1 MCGNFVDDGVRLALD
16 GLAVDR
22 RQNRLAC
29 GDERAV
35 DGRNGLERGEPSE
48 LCVGLERE
56 PGVLHGLNAAV
67 ADSAILQAPFQ
78 VADTYGVREHTLFL
92 VHLVGI
98 VEEPAEHCRAAWH
111 VVDGLLVELQF
122 LVAQLRG
129 TVLQAIFLHQ
139 VLDDLDSQEPREVV
153 DFVLDVFHFVIVYG

>member
-1 MCGNFVDDGVRLALD
+1 MGGNFVDDGVGLALD
-16 GLAVDR
+16 GLVVDG
-22 RQNRLAC
+22 RQDLLALIN
-29 GDERAV
+29 ERAV
-35 DGRNGLERGEPSE
+35 HGRNGLERGEPAE
-48 LCVGLERE
+48 LCVGLEWE
-56 PGVLHGLNAAV
+56 PGVLHTLNAAV

-78 VADTYGVREHTLFL
+78 VADAYGVREHTLFL

-98 VEEPAEHCRAAWH
+98 VEEPAEHRRAARH
-111 VVDGLLVELQF
+111 TVDSLLVELQF

-139 VLDDLDSQEPREVV
+139 VLDDLDSQESREVV